1 MKYTV
6 ITRDLLKSLN
16 FRTFD
21 KTDYYGFAGVESPVP
36 LIAENEAE
44 GILAIIDGAH
54 AELYAFD
61 GDGNFDLVDSCE
73 NINEL
78 PVKSARDAAIEAEI
92 KKMEE
97 AIATLKN
104 ELCYGE

>member
-6 ITRDLLKSLN
+6 ITRDLLSSLK
-16 FRTFD
+16 FRTFT
-21 KTDYYGFAGVESPVP
+21 KNDYYGFSGVESPVP
-36 LIAENEAE
+36 LIAENEDE
-44 GILAIIDGAH
+44 GICVVIDGDT
-54 AELYAFD
+54 AELYCFD
-61 GDGNFDLVDSCE
+61 GDGSFDIVDVCE
-73 NINEL
+73 NIREL
-78 PVKSARDAAIEAEI
+78 PVKSARDVAIEAEI